1 MKSKEEILN
10 NYYSQGADGMPE
22 ITADGLLKAMEEY
35 RLQAEEA
42 AFNAAREYNN
52 GVIGGGYS
60 FQTFAD
66 YKASLA
72 MPIAAPAEPD
82 ESAQIQFMA
91 NSILELFIPQDKNQ
105 QTLYFDIKTGGIPYT
120 VTYQKS
126 PEGFWA
132 FKNYRAFS
140 GPDSK

>member
-35 RLQAEEA
+35 RQQAEEG
-42 AFNAAREYNN
+42 AFKAAREYEG
-52 GVIGGGYS
+52 GVIGGRHS
-60 FQTFAD
+60 FETFED
-66 YKASLA
+66 YKASLVV
-72 MPIAAPAEPD
+72 PVAAPAEPD

-91 NSILELFIPQDKNQ
+91 DSILELFIPQDENQ
-105 QTLYFDIKTGGIPYT
+105 QTLSFNIKTGGIPYI
-120 VTYQKS
+120 VNYEKS

-132 FKNYRAFS
+132 FKNYYAFS
-140 GPDSK
+140 DPDSE